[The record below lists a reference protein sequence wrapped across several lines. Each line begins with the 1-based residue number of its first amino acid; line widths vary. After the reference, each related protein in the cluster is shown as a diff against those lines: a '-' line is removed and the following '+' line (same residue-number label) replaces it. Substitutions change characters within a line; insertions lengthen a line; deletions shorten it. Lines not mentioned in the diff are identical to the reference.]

1 MGQGSEGRVSLK
13 IAGTIRSR
21 IDSMAA
27 VKVGPSAA
35 LVVEEGESPHHFDGL
50 SWWYERKMG
59 DGCSLLDSCRRVG
72 D

>member
-13 IAGTIRSR
+13 IAGIIRSR

-35 LVVEEGESPHHFDGL
+35 LAVEEGESPHHFDGL
-50 SWWYERKMG
+50 SWWYERKWAMG
-59 DGCSLLDSCRRVG
+59 AAY
-72 D
+72 